1 MKKIL
6 ALLCAVLLLAAS
18 CAFADTPVV
27 EFREKIQLSGSIP
40 EGYSFT
46 LLDQQELMMSGQV
59 ISDNPAAPYLEVYI
73 AFNESYAAAESLKD
87 LDENTVSIIKQGFT
101 EEYDV
106 TFGQFE
112 TASGDSL
119 LLIRDNGGLFVDF
132 YTVSIGH
139 EIELTLF
146 PAEGQTLTEAQVN
159 SCLELMRTLD
169 IVPILG

>member
-1 MKKIL
+1 MKKML

-18 CAFADTPVV
+18 CAFADAPVV
-27 EFREKIQLSGSIP
+27 EFREKIQLGGSIP
-40 EGYSFT
+40 EGYRFT
-46 LLDQQELMMSGQV
+46 LLEQQELSMCGQV
-59 ISDNPAAPYLEVYI
+59 VSDDPAAPCLEVFI

-87 LDENTVSIIKQGFT
+87 LDENAVNIIKQGFS

-119 LLIRDNGGLFVDF
+119 LLIRDNGGRFVDF
-132 YTVSIGH
+132 YTVCLGH

-146 PAEGQTLTEAQVN
+146 PAEGQTLTDAQVN

-169 IVPILG
+169 IVPVLG